1 MVTIISYK
9 VLSKKN
15 GKRACSILCKNNF
28 KVIYLNVRKTP
39 NGQKQSVVLEDEV
52 GMCHCWVTSEGLGV
66 AVITDMDYP
75 EQSAYNM
82 IGELVLDFM
91 ETFKD
96 NPAVYMEA
104 TKDIELKYE
113 KLEMYLKNWQNP
125 ADADKLYKIKTDLS
139 EVKEI
144 MHKNMQELLERG
156 ESLESLMSKSK
167 DLSKMSN
174 DFYKKAKKKNQRCC
188 SLS

>member
-1 MVTIISYK
+1 
-9 VLSKKN
+9 
-15 GKRACSILCKNNF
+15 
-28 KVIYLNVRKTP
+28 
-39 NGQKQSVVLEDEV
+39 
-52 GMCHCWVTSEGLGV
+52 
-66 AVITDMDYP
+66 
-75 EQSAYNM
+75 M

-91 ETFKD
+91 DTFKD

-144 MHKNMQELLERG
+144 MHKNI
-156 ESLESLMSKSK
+156 
-167 DLSKMSN
+167 
-174 DFYKKAKKKNQRCC
+174 
-188 SLS
+188 

>member
-1 MVTIISYK
+1 
-9 VLSKKN
+9 
-15 GKRACSILCKNNF
+15 
-28 KVIYLNVRKTP
+28 
-39 NGQKQSVVLEDEV
+39 
-52 GMCHCWVTSEGLGV
+52 
-66 AVITDMDYP
+66 
-75 EQSAYNM
+75 M

-91 ETFKD
+91 DTFKD

-144 MHKNMQELLERG
+144 MHKNM
-156 ESLESLMSKSK
+156 
-167 DLSKMSN
+167 
-174 DFYKKAKKKNQRCC
+174 
-188 SLS
+188 

>member
-1 MVTIISYK
+1 MVITISYK

-15 GKRACSILCKNNF
+15 GKRACSFLCKNNF

-96 NPAVYMEA
+96 NPAV
-104 TKDIELKYE
+104 
-113 KLEMYLKNWQNP
+113 
-125 ADADKLYKIKTDLS
+125 
-139 EVKEI
+139 
-144 MHKNMQELLERG
+144 
-156 ESLESLMSKSK
+156 
-167 DLSKMSN
+167 
-174 DFYKKAKKKNQRCC
+174 
-188 SLS
+188 